1 MRRWQSEHRLRR
13 AATAGGLGD
22 RSPEVSV
29 RWGSAKG
36 FVLVSA
42 RNGKAAERRLRR
54 RRRKL
59 AAATST
65 VLLVA
70 AAVAG
75 EPISLASSP
84 IQVAGGVGDGLNGM
98 TDPGSVSASGDMAED
113 DEIGA
118 DLLDGVDDDDKVF
131 NLGQDVPAGLHRI
144 NGTMLEAY
152 MRAAETLASTQPNCN
167 VHWSLLAGI
176 GKIESNHAR
185 GGMLDG
191 QGNTVPH
198 ILGPV
203 LNGGGFAA
211 IQDTDGGAY
220 DGDARWDRAVGAMQ
234 FIPSTWA
241 GYAADGNN
249 DGVRS
254 PHNVYDA
261 TLAAGKY
268 LCSGGLDLSK
278 PQDRATAVFRYN
290 HSNSYVATVLAWA
303 DAYARGVDPMPADPV
318 LPDTDAFAMG
328 PSSIGN
334 QPPKQTPTTNSPRPT
349 RTTTKTTPTSTT
361 TTTTTTRPPCGT
373 TTSPTTSSTTSSTT
387 TSTTTTT
394 TSPTCTVPRP
404 PTSTSISSPSGEAPS
419 GTSPDGGPSSS
430 SSVSSSSS
438 LAGSSSAEGSSSSDA
453 VTSTSEVATP

>member
-1 MRRWQSEHRLRR
+1 
-13 AATAGGLGD
+13 
-22 RSPEVSV
+22 
-29 RWGSAKG
+29 
-36 FVLVSA
+36 
-42 RNGKAAERRLRR
+42 
-54 RRRKL
+54 
-59 AAATST
+59 

-167 VHWSLLAGI
+167 LHWSLLAGI

-211 IQDTDGGAY
+211 IRDTDGGAY
-220 DGDARWDRAVGAMQ
+220 DDDARWDRAVGAMQ
-234 FIPSTWA
+234 FIPSTWV
-241 GYAADGNN
+241 GYAADGNA

-254 PHNVYDA
+254 PHNAYDA

-328 PSSIGN
+328 PPSLGN
-334 QPPKQTPTTNSPRPT
+334 QPPKQTPTTNSPKPT
-349 RTTTKTTPTSTT
+349 KTTTKGPSSTT
-361 TTTTTTRPPCGT
+361 GPSSPTTTTTTRPPCGT
-373 TTSPTTSSTTSSTT
+373 TTSPTTSTSTSTT
-387 TSTTTTT
+387 TSTTTTTPTTT

-404 PTSTSISSPSGEAPS
+404 PSSTVPQPSSEAPS

-430 SSVSSSSS
+430 SANSTSAMSSSSS
-438 LAGSSSAEGSSSSDA
+438 ADGGSSSDA
-453 VTSTSEVATP
+453 VSSTSENATP

>member
-1 MRRWQSEHRLRR
+1 M
-13 AATAGGLGD
+13 
-22 RSPEVSV
+22 
-29 RWGSAKG
+29 
-36 FVLVSA
+36 
-42 RNGKAAERRLRR
+42 
-54 RRRKL
+54 
-59 AAATST
+59 
-65 VLLVA
+65 LLVA

-118 DLLDGVDDDDKVF
+118 ELLDGVVDDDKVF
-131 NLGQDVPAGLHRI
+131 NLGQDVPPGLHRI
-144 NGTMLEAY
+144 SGTMLEAY

-167 VHWSLLAGI
+167 IHWSLLAGI

-254 PHNVYDA
+254 PHNVFDA

-268 LCSGGLDLSK
+268 LCSGGMDLSK

-303 DAYARGVDPMPADPV
+303 DAYARGVDPMPADTV

-334 QPPKQTPTTNSPRPT
+334 QPPRQTPTTNSPRPT
-349 RTTTKTTPTSTT
+349 GTTTKTTSTSTSTT

-373 TTSPTTSSTTSSTT
+373 TTSPTTTSSTTSSTT
-387 TSTTTTT
+387 TTTTT

-404 PTSTSISSPSGEAPS
+404 PTSTSVTRPSSEAPS

-438 LAGSSSAEGSSSSDA
+438 LAGSSSADGSSSSDA